1 METEEKTFMPGTTA
15 RHLSPEQLEEF
26 DTEGYLVVED
36 VFDEARLDA
45 VAEEVTA
52 VIDCEARQL
61 VADGVLS
68 STYEG
73 YPFTSRLTHITA
85 ETTAVYNKILSGQ
98 LSLPSIFE
106 LIRTPAML
114 DIAESLCGPELIA
127 SSVYRIRPKMPNVA
141 HGVVPW
147 HQDSGYFEPFCDN
160 SLVLTCW
167 LPLVD
172 ATAENGCLQVIP
184 RVHQGPVVTHTQGE
198 GYLVIPDEHLPSRE
212 FVTVPVKR
220 GDALLLTNRTPH
232 QSTPNYTDVIRW
244 SMDLRYQ
251 SAALP
256 TNAPVTR
263 LPGEIVSG
271 VAPAPLACYPPEADF
286 LIRSQLRPD
295 EVVQTAEAFDRL
307 RRTYQPSTMTDRWNL
322 WNSSN

>member
-1 METEEKTFMPGTTA
+1 MSTTA
-15 RHLSPEQLEEF
+15 THCLEPEQLEKF
-26 DTEGYLVVED
+26 HTDGYLVVEN
-36 VFDEARLDA
+36 VFDDARLNA

-52 VIDCEARQL
+52 VIDREARQL
-61 VADGVLS
+61 VAAGVLS
-68 STYEG
+68 STYEE

-85 ETTAVYNKILSGQ
+85 ETREVYNKIISGQ

-127 SSVYRIRPKMPNVA
+127 SSVYRLRPKLPDFA

-147 HQDSGYFEPFCDN
+147 HQDSGYFEPFCDD

-184 RVHQGPVVTHTQGE
+184 RVQHGPVVTHTLGE
-198 GYLVIPDEHLPSRE
+198 SYLVIPDEHLPSHE

-232 QSTPNYTDVIRW
+232 QSTPNNSDVIRW

-271 VAPAPLACYPPEADF
+271 VAPAPVACYPPEADF

-295 EVVQTAEAFDRL
+295 EVVQTAEEFDRL
-307 RRTYQPSTMTDRWNL
+307 RRTHQPGVMTDRWNL
-322 WNSSN
+322 RNAAN